1 LAKEFCNSVKDKKG
15 DATLVLFDLS
25 GSAFASALTPR
36 AHYVA
41 CGVERFLMHCAAPKG
56 LKKEN

>member
-25 GSAFASALTPR
+25 GSAFASAGTPK

-41 CGVERFLMHCAAPKG
+41 CGVERFFCAATKG